1 MKPCVHLIATIDIQ
15 TMSYTLYYNVC
26 NIYKQ
31 WVMFTKHAQAH
42 LYTGVHIEV
51 GHMHITLSVKLCLF
65 SMHAKSVRTTEAN

>member
-1 MKPCVHLIATIDIQ
+1 MKVCIHLITTIDIQ

-31 WVMFTKHAQAH
+31 WVMFTKQAN
-42 LYTGVHIEV
+42 LYTGMHIEV

-65 SMHAKSVRTTEAN
+65 SMHAKSVLTTEAN